1 MKKLIL
7 SAAVLTTLFSC
18 GGGASSE
25 KTEGGDSA
33 QFSGTIQI
41 DGSSTVFP
49 ITEAVNEDF
58 REVQPDI
65 KTPTG
70 HSGTGGGFKKFIRNE
85 IDICD
90 ASRPIKKGEA
100 HECDS
105 LKIKYVELEV
115 AYDGLAIVVS
125 SKNTWLT
132 SITAAELKMLW
143 EPEAQGKITT
153 WNQIRKEW
161 PNQPIKL
168 FGAGT
173 ASGTFDYFTEAI
185 NGKVQAC
192 RGDYT
197 ASEDDNVLVQ
207 GIAADA
213 NALGFFGLAYFEEN
227 KDKLKLVAVDNG
239 KGAVL
244 PTAET
249 VMNGT
254 YAPLSRPLF
263 IYVNGNAAK
272 RPEVVSYVSYYLA
285 NTSRLAGEVGY
296 ISLPEAK
303 TKEQITKWDAFV
315 KEVK

>member
-18 GGGASSE
+18 GGGASNDNAG
-25 KTEGGDSA
+25 GGDST
-33 QFSGTIQI
+33 QLSGTIQI

-65 KTPTG
+65 KVPTG

-132 SITAAELKMLW
+132 SITTAELKMLW
-143 EPEAQGKITT
+143 EPAAQGKITT
-153 WNQIRKEW
+153 WNQVRKEW
-161 PNQPIKL
+161 PNKPIKL

-185 NGKVQAC
+185 NGKVQSC

-207 GIAADA
+207 GVAADEY
-213 NALGFFGLAYFEEN
+213 ALAFFGLAYFEEN
-227 KDKLKLVAVDNG
+227 KDKLKLVSVDNG

-303 TKEQITKWDAFV
+303 TKEQIAKWDAFV

>member
-7 SAAVLTTLFSC
+7 SAVVLTTLFSC
-18 GGGASSE
+18 GGGAAE
-25 KTEGGDSA
+25 GENKGGDSA

-49 ITEAVNEDF
+49 VTEAVNEDF

-85 IDICD
+85 IDICN
-90 ASRPIKKGEA
+90 ASRPIKEGEA

-105 LKIKYVELEV
+105 LKIKYVEFEV
-115 AYDGLAIVVS
+115 AFDGLAIVVS

-132 SITAAELKMLW
+132 SITTAELKMLW

-227 KDKLKLVAVDNG
+227 KDKLKLVSVDNG

-249 VMNGT
+249 AMNGT

-303 TKEQITKWDAFV
+303 TKEQIAKWDAFV